1 MNDLNHVGPADGAS
15 SSAGGAFNRRTFLR
29 GTLAAAV
36 IAPAMSSL
44 AACSVNTSGAGGA
57 GSVSFLSTQFAPVEE
72 RQKYEATL
80 KKAVPNV
87 EVAYNPVDTGVFNT
101 TIRSQLSANK
111 VEIGIIG
118 GLHGDL
124 VPFAS
129 QLEDLSSL
137 TNELKDKGYSDDLLT
152 LAKLGTDK
160 PRYIPWIQAT
170 YILAVNKKALEWL
183 PSGADVNKL
192 TYDQLIAW
200 TTAAKQANGGK
211 GVFGI
216 PAGPKGLHHRF
227 YQGFLLPSFTG
238 GQITTFRNNDAVTA
252 WTYMRDLWATTNPA
266 STNYDFMQE
275 PLGNGEVLIAWDH
288 VARLIGA
295 VSAKPDDFVL
305 VPAPSG
311 PKGRGYLLV
320 VGGLAV
326 PQGSKDRDKAFEVI
340 RALSQPDA
348 QKETLKSNAFF
359 PTVKAEVGSDLPPGI
374 ALEAKAVRAQQE
386 ASDAILAL
394 PPVGL
399 GDKDPQVSQLFK
411 NCFQEVCLNGAD
423 VRATLVTQGKA
434 LADIMASL
442 NVPCWAPDPQ
452 ANPCVVA

>member
-1 MNDLNHVGPADGAS
+1 MRSTP
-15 SSAGGAFNRRTFLR
+15 SARTSLSRRTFSRRTFIR

-36 IAPAMSSL
+36 VAPVLS
-44 AACSVNTSGAGGA
+44 ACSVNTSGSGGS

-80 KKAVPNV
+80 KKAVGSNID
-87 EVAYNPVDTGVFNT
+87 VAYNPVDTGVFNT
-101 TIRSQLSANK
+101 TIKSQLAANK
-111 VEIGIIG
+111 VEIGLIG

-129 QLEDLSSL
+129 QLEDLSAL
-137 TNELKDKGYSDDLLT
+137 TGDVKSRGYSNDLLE

-160 PRYIPWIQAT
+160 PRYIPWMQAT
-170 YILAVNKKALEWL
+170 YVLAVNKKALAWL

-192 TYDQLIAW
+192 TYDQLLSWMQASK
-200 TTAAKQANGGK
+200 AANGGK
-211 GVFGI
+211 PVFGI

-238 GQITTFRNNDAVTA
+238 GQITTFRNNDAATA
-252 WTYMRDLWATTNPA
+252 WTYMRDLWANTNPA

-275 PLGNGEVLIAWDH
+275 PLANGEVLVAWDH
-288 VARLIGA
+288 VARLINA

-311 PKGRGYLLV
+311 PKGLGYLLV

-326 PQGSKDRDKAFEVI
+326 PQGSKDKDKAFEVI
-340 RALSQPDA
+340 KALSTPEA
-348 QKETLKSNAFF
+348 QIETLKSNAFF
-359 PTVKAEVGSDLPPGI
+359 PVVKAEIGSDLPAGI
-374 ALEAKAVRAQQE
+374 ALEAKAVSAQQA
-386 ASDAILAL
+386 ASGAILAL

-399 GDKDPQVSQLFK
+399 GDKDPQVTQLFK
-411 NCFQEVCLNGAD
+411 NCFQQICLNGAD
-423 VRATLVTQGKA
+423 VKATLAQQGAA
-434 LADIMASL
+434 LADIMNGL
-442 NVPCWAPDPQ
+442 KVPCWAPDPKADQ
-452 ANPCVVA
+452 CAVA